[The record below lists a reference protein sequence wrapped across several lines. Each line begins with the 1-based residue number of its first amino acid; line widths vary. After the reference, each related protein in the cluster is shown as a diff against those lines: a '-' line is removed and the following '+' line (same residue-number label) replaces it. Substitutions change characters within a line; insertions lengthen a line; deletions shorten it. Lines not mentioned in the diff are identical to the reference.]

1 MVICT
6 KGRCLEQSKRA
17 SEPEVASHACVYVAM
32 IAMNCVCCMMC
43 RPSLSG
49 HESKGFLTS
58 SPGLAL
64 TLPTFRDSPQDG
76 AWQGDISPPSY
87 KLTQEEEGNL

>member
-1 MVICT
+1 M
-6 KGRCLEQSKRA
+6 LW
-17 SEPEVASHACVYVAM
+17 
-32 IAMNCVCCMMC
+32 

-58 SPGLAL
+58 SAGLAL
-64 TLPTFRDSPQDG
+64 TLPIIFRDSPQDG
-76 AWQGDISPPSY
+76 AWQGDISPLSY